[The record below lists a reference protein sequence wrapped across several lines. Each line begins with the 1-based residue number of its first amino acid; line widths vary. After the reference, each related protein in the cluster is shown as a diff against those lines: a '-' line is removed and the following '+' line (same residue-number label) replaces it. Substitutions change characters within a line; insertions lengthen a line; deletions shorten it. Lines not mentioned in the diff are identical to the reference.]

1 MRKRVSLDSIG
12 IHFSDILIPTE
23 SSAGESWAVVAC
35 DQFTSDAAY
44 WDAIER
50 AVGTKPS
57 TLRLVLPER
66 YLDQIE
72 QRLPSI
78 HAAMERYVSDATL
91 RRVPNVMVHVER
103 TLSDGTLRSGLVAA
117 LDLEHYDYD
126 AAPDSAAT
134 VRASERTIATRLPA
148 RAAVRNGA
156 SLETTHVIVLYDDP
170 DQHVVRALQN
180 LTADRAPLYHTELL
194 AGGGAIRGKAVPAE
208 EANALADAFSEVHA
222 RSTARGFTFLTGDGN
237 HALAAAKQVWEAA
250 KTAGAAHS
258 DPRRY
263 SLVEL
268 INAHD
273 PGFTLYPIHRVVR
286 CDDEDEFLKQLI
298 RETDARYHSLGI
310 DRIAQYLQMEGVA
323 DHEIAFVGTDRAGVL
338 SLATDD
344 TFVVERLD
352 AALERNGTAI
362 VEYEHDRDAAL
373 QAAAQRG
380 CVGLVL
386 PAIQASVLFTTI
398 AARGVLPRK
407 AFSVGHARDKRYYFE
422 CRGLAVP

>member
-1 MRKRVSLDSIG
+1 MDSIG
-12 IHFSDILIPTE
+12 IHFSDILIPAE
-23 SSAGESWAVVAC
+23 SAVGESWAVVAC
-35 DQFTSDAAY
+35 DQFTSDTAY
-44 WDAIER
+44 WDAVEH
-50 AVGTKPS
+50 AVGTRPS

-72 QRLPSI
+72 RRLPAI

-91 RRVPNVMVHVER
+91 RRVPNAMVHVER
-103 TLSDGTLRSGLVAA
+103 TLGDGTLRSGLVAA

-126 AAPDSAAT
+126 AAPDSTAT

-148 RAAVRNGA
+148 RAAVRSGA
-156 SLETTHVIVLYDDP
+156 RLDTTHVIVLYDDP
-170 DQHVVRALQN
+170 DRHVVRALQK
-180 LTADRAPLYHTELL
+180 LTTDRAPLYHTELL
-194 AGGGAIRGKAVPAE
+194 AGGGSIRGKAVPAE
-208 EANALADAFSEVHA
+208 DANALADAFSEVRA
-222 RSTARGFTFLTGDGN
+222 RSAARGFTFLTGDGN

-250 KTAGAAHS
+250 KADGAARS

-286 CDDEDEFLKQLI
+286 CDDEDEFLQKLI

-310 DRIAQYLQMEGVA
+310 DRIAQHLQMEGVA

-338 SLATDD
+338 SLATGDA
-344 TFVVERLD
+344 FVVERLD
-352 AALERNGTAI
+352 AALEHGGTAI

-373 QAAAQRG
+373 RAATRRG
-380 CVGLVL
+380 YVALVL

-398 AARGVLPRK
+398 ATRGVLPRK

-422 CRGLAVP
+422 CRDLALPRV